1 MEQENRQY
9 ILDIYNI
16 LKQNIIVSYT
26 GPFDGQVLTTIG
38 NNIQYAI
45 RNHPQLTNK
54 IFKIFIELAQNISY
68 YSTELTK
75 SGTEG
80 HDCGVG
86 ILLIKELD
94 DSFLFSTGNVSDNDK
109 IKGVIEKIEVINSLD
124 RDGLREFKRK
134 KRSLPQGMHGAGNIG
149 LIQVALSSGNP
160 LIYKVIPI
168 DEGTSFYTIAVK
180 IDKQ

>member
-1 MEQENRQY
+1 MEDNKSRMY

-16 LKQNIIVSYT
+16 LKDNIIVSYT

-45 RNHPQLTNK
+45 RNYPQLTNK

-68 YSTELTK
+68 YSAESVGK
-75 SGTEG
+75 EEGQQSGI
-80 HDCGVG
+80 G
-86 ILLIKELD
+86 ILLIKE
-94 DSFLFSTGNVSDNDK
+94 FSDYFMFATGNLADNDG
-109 IKGVIEKIEVINSLD
+109 IKGVVEKIEVINSLD
-124 RDGLREFKRK
+124 RNGLREFKRQ

-160 LIYKVIPI
+160 LSYKVSPI
-168 DEGTSFYTIAVK
+168 DDDTSFYTVAVK
-180 IDKQ
+180 IDKE